1 MNSRALALA
10 LLTPPDGLT
19 RENQKATIYT
29 NGSRKLMRPLWMT
42 TAHHRVL
49 CARMEVDPGVNTYN
63 ERPPAVAVP
72 IGLNGKAS
80 NCAPRLVSMAH
91 DSQLTIHTFE
101 PGIPD
106 QMNDDSAGETPAWT
120 TWAEA
125 HGFIHKQWT
134 AAELFGDPLELENL
148 LRLLPYVCNPAQP
161 VDLLLRE
168 KTLLTLRTSRKWTLH
183 QVLRSMPESDPDYV
197 TACIAALV
205 LDRTIRSDIDKSPL
219 SLVTQLSAYEE
230 FSEVRTAP
238 PSSSMSTSVAGS
250 ETDDALPAHEDTR
263 FHRHLLAGGIAD
275 RASFQASAIGASHRD
290 QYQRHL
296 NALVALEQGACI
308 KKIVSEHK
316 ISKSHIY
323 YLKDRWN
330 KIDRDGNPLRYRAL
344 GKFVHIGTNCKIDL
358 AKLSGGTPKAWIY
371 QALLRA
377 HPTLDEALEN
387 WAIHGL
393 QPGSKKTDRRPTHS
407 KGVEVFEHFC
417 SVDLGIKPG
426 EYPFQSKSN
435 AKETVIKDIRRRR
448 ARHKQQA
455 LLRAH
460 IAKATNPWFNPM
472 QPPTSCYMRA
482 QTDGW
487 HVDVEWVIEFSS
499 LRGEGKI
506 RTKVTRLWL
515 IPILEVKSTAVL
527 GYSVAFGEN
536 YESADVARA
545 LRSSQVPWIPRKLSF
560 NRLSYRPGEC
570 LPNALIPE
578 LAYVLFDELHLDN
591 ASSHRSSIS
600 MTVAQRILGCTL
612 VFGAPGE
619 PNARPEV
626 ELLFDLLAEALFH
639 VIPGTTGSSPL
650 DPRRMRGT
658 KEDPLVIDIDLLLDC
673 IDLLICRYNTG
684 ISPGTSDTRL
694 KILEHMARRETT
706 LLRRIPLD
714 RRELALKYDVYELKR
729 IGTDKGKPV
738 VRFENADYEGE
749 GLLTRPDLVGQEV
762 LVACNSLDPR
772 VIEVFL
778 TSDGSSLGL
787 LQIERRWR
795 STPVSLATRKRS
807 REHSTY
813 DGFSKHA
820 ADISLAIGLE
830 MEARYRATGKGG
842 SALGSFAAVR
852 RNATANPDAPTLAH
866 VDPKGA
872 EEPVE
877 APSRPEPLV
886 PVPPVPL
893 RAKPNLTLVPSDGET
908 LDPST
913 EALRQAIAS
922 LGTTY

>member
-10 LLTPPDGLT
+10 LLKPPDGFT

-29 NGSRKLMRPLWMT
+29 SGSRKLMRPLWMT

-49 CARMEVDPGVNTYN
+49 CARMEGDLGVKTYN
-63 ERPPAVAVP
+63 ERPATVAVP
-72 IGLNGKAS
+72 IGLTGKAS

-91 DSQLTIHTFE
+91 DGQLTVHTFE

-106 QMNDDSAGETPAWT
+106 QVDGASAGESPAWT
-120 TWAEA
+120 PWAEA

-134 AAELFGDPLELENL
+134 ASELFGDPQELENL
-148 LRLLPYVCNPAQP
+148 LRLLPYVSNPAQP
-161 VDLLLRE
+161 VDLVLRD
-168 KTLLTLRTSRKWTLH
+168 KTLLTLRTARKWTLH
-183 QVLRSMPESDPDYV
+183 QVLNSMPESDPDYV

-205 LDRTIRSDIDKSPL
+205 LDRTIHSDLSKSPL
-219 SLVTQLSAYEE
+219 SLVTQLSVYEE
-230 FSEVRTAP
+230 LSEAWTAAP
-238 PSSSMSTSVAGS
+238 NSLTSISVAGS
-250 ETDDALPAHEDTR
+250 DSDEDLPAHEDTR
-263 FHRHLLAGGIAD
+263 FHRHLLAGGIGD
-275 RASFQASAIGASHRD
+275 RSSFPASAIRAPDRD
-290 QYQRHL
+290 EYQRNL
-296 NALVALEQGACI
+296 NALVALEKGARI
-308 KKIVSEHK
+308 KTIVEEHK

-330 KIDRDGNPLRYRAL
+330 KIDRNGNPLRYRAL
-344 GKFVHIGTNCKIDL
+344 RKFVHVGTNCKNNL
-358 AKLSGGTPKAWIY
+358 AKLTGGTPKPWIY
-371 QALLRA
+371 QALLSA

-387 WAIHGL
+387 WAINRL
-393 QPGSKKTDRRPTHS
+393 QPGSKIPDRRPTRS
-407 KGVEVFEHFC
+407 KSIEIFEHFC

-435 AKETVIKDIRRRR
+435 AKETVIRDIRNRRD
-448 ARHKQQA
+448 RHQQQA
-455 LLRAH
+455 LRREH
-460 IAKATNPWFNPM
+460 VAKATNPWFNPM

-487 HVDVEWVIEFSS
+487 HVDVEWVIEFPS
-499 LRGEGKI
+499 LRGEGKL

-515 IPILEVKSTAVL
+515 IPILEVKSTAAL
-527 GYSVAFGEN
+527 GYSVAFGDN
-536 YESADVARA
+536 YESADIVRA
-545 LRSSQVPWIPRKLSF
+545 LRSSQVPWVPRKLSS

-570 LPNALIPE
+570 LPNALMPE
-578 LAYVLFDELHLDN
+578 LSYVLFDELHLDN
-591 ASSHRSSIS
+591 ASSHRSSIA
-600 MTVAQRILGCTL
+600 MTVAQRVIGCTL
-612 VFGAPGE
+612 VFGGPGE

-639 VIPGTTGSSPL
+639 VIPGTTGSNPL

-658 KEDPLVIDIDLLLDC
+658 KEDPLVLDIDLLLDC

-684 ISPGTSDTRL
+684 ISPGTSDSRL
-694 KILEHMARRETT
+694 QILERVARRETT

-714 RRELALKYDVYELKR
+714 RRELALKYDVWELKR
-729 IGTDKGKPV
+729 IGTDKGRPV
-738 VRFENADYEGE
+738 VRFENADYEGG

-795 STPVSLATRKRS
+795 STPVNLATRKRS

-813 DGFSKHA
+813 DNFSQHA
-820 ADISLAIGLE
+820 ADISLAIGAE
-830 MEARYRATGKGG
+830 MEARYKATGKAGA
-842 SALGSFAAVR
+842 ALGSFAAVVHQ
-852 RNATANPDAPTLAH
+852 ATTNPHAPTLSQ
-866 VDPKGA
+866 
-872 EEPVE
+872 VE
-877 APSRPEPLV
+877 
-886 PVPPVPL
+886 
-893 RAKPNLTLVPSDGET
+893 
-908 LDPST
+908 ST
-913 EALRQAIAS
+913 EAKEPVGRRPERDALIPVAAVPFRGKPKLALVEPVPDPEAPQLDALQQAIAK